1 MHRVHRPDWRFW
13 LRAVNALALI
23 LVAFAHAPID
33 LRAGEFQQ
41 AALQAFPDGSVPVIC
56 VSGQAGEQDQHPHHH
71 APCDACI
78 VSGSMAA
85 IAAPAQIRDTFDLRG
100 PVVMASDDAVLRT
113 FADWNSARPRA
124 PPSA

>member
-1 MHRVHRPDWRFW
+1 MRRVHKPDWRFW

-41 AALQAFPDGSVPVIC
+41 AALQA
-56 VSGQAGEQDQHPHHH
+56 
-71 APCDACI
+71 
-78 VSGSMAA
+78 MAA

-124 PPSA
+124 RPSA